1 MSQFA
6 PSPFAPTIE
15 TIDYPFPPK
24 PVPLSDA
31 QKADY
36 KARIKQLLIEK
47 MPFWLPTIIPILKS
61 KPLPKKPAAAFQ
73 TP

>member
-6 PSPFAPTIE
+6 PSIE
-15 TIDYPFPPK
+15 TIDYPFPHK

-36 KARIKQLLIEK
+36 KAR
-47 MPFWLPTIIPILKS
+47 MKS